1 MATKTSSKASLPL
14 LPLALTCLAL
24 VGFLFTTYWQQQ
36 RDYQALQQELNLSR
50 ANTKQQIE
58 QIGSQAALR
67 HSALLKMCEDVAR
80 LRDQV
85 DALQST
91 LRDQTDDLSRQGQKM
106 HGKMDRLDLETQQQV
121 KALENIKAQLK
132 DRTDAYMNAMIN
144 QERELAKLSAEK
156 AIITAAVQSTATN
169 VPAAAPAATSA
180 PAPASTTTTASTTP
194 AAAPVSTPA
203 PATAP
208 TPAATVPAKPHASSP
223 FQAPAPV
230 STSTLRNTAF
240 NPPTA
245 PLPPPVPDLR
255 GAGATNSR

>member
-1 MATKTSSKASLPL
+1 MATKTTSKASLPL

-50 ANTKQQIE
+50 TNTKQQIE
-58 QIGSQAALR
+58 QIGSQAAMR

-85 DALQST
+85 DALQSS
-91 LRDQTDDLSRQGQKM
+91 LRDQTDDLSRQGQKI
-106 HGKMDRLDLETQQQV
+106 HGKMDRIDLETQQQV

-169 VPAAAPAATSA
+169 T
-180 PAPASTTTTASTTP
+180 PAPASTTTASATP
-194 AAAPVSTPA
+194 AAAPVVTPA
-203 PATAP
+203 PATTP

-223 FQAPAPV
+223 FQPPAPV

-255 GAGATNSR
+255 GAGATNAR

>member
-1 MATKTSSKASLPL
+1 MATKTTSKASLPL

-24 VGFLFTTYWQQQ
+24 IGFLFTTYWQQQ

-58 QIGSQAALR
+58 QIGSQAAMR

-91 LRDQTDDLSRQGQKM
+91 LRDQTDDLSRQGQKI
-106 HGKMDRLDLETQQQV
+106 HGKVDRLDHETQQQV
-121 KALENIKAQLK
+121 KALENIKTQLK
-132 DRTDAYMNAMIN
+132 ERTDAYMNAMIN

-169 VPAAAPAATSA
+169 APVAAPAAPSAANTSV
-180 PAPASTTTTASTTP
+180 PASTTTASSTPTAP
-194 AAAPVSTPA
+194 PVSTPA
-203 PATAP
+203 PAAP
-208 TPAATVPAKPHASSP
+208 TPPAKPHASSP
-223 FQAPAPV
+223 FQAPVPV
-230 STSTLRNTAF
+230 STSTLRSTAF

-245 PLPPPVPDLR
+245 PLPPPAPDLR
-255 GAGATNSR
+255 GAGATNAR